1 VIVRGSPPSARGPLT
16 AISVSGTTLAV
27 GVVAGARLSVRT
39 GATSAASAAGVTA
52 ISEALNAAFLVPE
65 PSTLLLLALALV
77 RIGV

>member
-1 VIVRGSPPSARGPLT
+1 
-16 AISVSGTTLAV
+16 
-27 GVVAGARLSVRT
+27 LSVRT